1 MNLFDTLERLLWT
14 VLAAFL
20 GGLTVGGLVDI
31 SALEAAIVAG
41 ATAGVNFL
49 TIVARARL
57 AVLPDPGA
65 GLPGLE
71 VDDRGQS
78 VWVTALVAAAVCIIL
93 LLAFDLINIG

>member
-1 MNLFDTLERLLWT
+1 MNLPDLLERLLWT

-31 SALEAAIVAG
+31 SAIDAAIVAG

-78 VWVTALVAAAVCIIL
+78 QAVTVLVIVIL
-93 LLAFDLINIG
+93 VIVILKLIGVL

>member
-1 MNLFDTLERLLWT
+1 MNVRDMSERLLWT

-31 SALEAAIVAG
+31 SALDAALVAG

-65 GLPGLE
+65 GLPGLRT
-71 VDDRGQS
+71 DDGQS
-78 VWVTALVAAAVCIIL
+78 QVYGLVWLVVAVLLIL
-93 LLAFDLINIG
+93 LLLKLLGVDL